1 MQRLWSKFSPVFR
14 RFLISYLV
22 VLLIPQIAGY
32 ASYRASIEVAKS
44 SSIENSLSSL
54 NLGKEIIERHL
65 VEVEAFTKQL
75 AINQDLYRL
84 IADPKPLDSNN
95 VYGLGRMQRSLSMY
109 SSTNDYLSNFF
120 IYIRNYNAIITPS
133 TVYYRPE
140 HYYEANRLEGM
151 TFEEWE
157 EAVLKKP
164 HLNAGSHVS
173 PVDTA

>member
-14 RFLISYLV
+14 RFLISYLI

-109 SSTNDYLSNFF
+109 SSTNDYLSNFSST
-120 IYIRNYNAIITPS
+120 YVIITPLLRRIPS
-133 TVYYRPE
+133 ITGPSIITR
-140 HYYEANRLEGM
+140 RIGLMG
-151 TFEEWE
+151 
-157 EAVLKKP
+157 
-164 HLNAGSHVS
+164 
-173 PVDTA
+173 